1 MEGVLPGCWV
11 WCCGGS
17 LVGEVV
23 CVYPRLVLGVVAV
36 HGAGLVMMVSGV
48 ETGIEV
54 PCNNDLL
61 FLLGGCS

>member
-1 MEGVLPGCWV
+1 M
-11 WCCGGS
+11 
-17 LVGEVV
+17 GEVV

-54 PCNNDLL
+54 PCDKDLL